1 MFCGYADERIKSNA
15 KKDNPNPSVLEFL
28 NGRPGFKDSV
38 AAFTSWDAFPAIFRS
53 RENGLL
59 VQAAWD
65 PIVDEP
71 LSDAQKKVNEE
82 LKSVKRLWKDCAFD
96 NTTMIAAQEHLR
108 RHKPRVLYISLG
120 ETDEWGH
127 GRRYDN
133 YLDAAYKN
141 DRYIADLWETVQ
153 ADPQYRGKTSLIVLT
168 DHGRGPTR
176 ADWTNHGAKVPTAEF
191 LWIAM
196 LGPDVPALGVR
207 ENVETTQSQIEATI
221 AEPRRRGFHAAASP
235 KVAARVAVSLTPM
248 TARCCDSPT
257 IVVILGTLP
266 RRVD

>member
-1 MFCGYADERIKSNA
+1 MFCGFADQRIKSNA

-28 NGRPGFKDSV
+28 NGRPSFKGKV

-53 RENGLL
+53 KENGLL

-82 LKSVKRLWKDCAFD
+82 LKSVKRLWADCAFD
-96 NTTMIAAQEHLR
+96 NTSMIAAQEHLR
-108 RHKPRVLYISLG
+108 RHKPRVLYVSLG

-133 YLDAAYKN
+133 YLDSAQKS
-141 DRYIADLWETVQ
+141 DKFIADLWATLQ
-153 ADPQYRGKTSLIVLT
+153 ADPQYRGKTSLLVLT

-191 LWIAM
+191 LWIGL

-207 ENVETTQSQIEATI
+207 ENVETTQSQIATTI
-221 AEPRRRGFHAAASP
+221 AELVGEDFRAASP
-235 KVAARVAVSLTPM
+235 KAAAP
-248 TARCCDSPT
+248 
-257 IVVILGTLP
+257 LP
-266 RRVD
+266 YR